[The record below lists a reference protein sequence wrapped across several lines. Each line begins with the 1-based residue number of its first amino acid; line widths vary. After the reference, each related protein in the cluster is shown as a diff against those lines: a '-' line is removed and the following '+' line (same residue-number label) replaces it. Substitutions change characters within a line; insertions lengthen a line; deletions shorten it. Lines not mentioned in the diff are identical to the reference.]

1 MSISSIGTL
10 RDIQYLS
17 NTLCASLSPCE
28 WWTFAASLKLTGW
41 APSSTAALARDPR
54 RHAGAWAK
62 WPGEI
67 FEPQIKS
74 TFSMKLL
81 MVNISFW
88 HHQQSH
94 PPRALTFCMGLKI
107 DLSWQGVQSGLR
119 WVFIL
124 CLAEPFKRNELSFVI
139 INASKLIPNDSMV
152 FHDDIYIY
160 AICCREACYTYII
173 YNIIY
178 FGRWRMGGSNP
189 YNNLPIKQN
198 VLITLYIQPKT
209 FRELADCGCRHKAL
223 FQLFLQRSFRFQK
236 DWSKSKFCAFKAIY
250 TYSPTC
256 SLCSRLDGWFRCW
269 VLLGCC
275 LWLALCSFGCRFGFC
290 PWVRPLSA
298 RRSRSCFRHD
308 SPAGLLDSRGGFI

>member
-67 FEPQIKS
+67 FEPQTKS

-119 WVFIL
+119 W
-124 CLAEPFKRNELSFVI
+124 FVYPMFSRTFQKKWIII
-139 INASKLIPNDSMV
+139 INASKLIPNDSMI
-152 FHDDIYIY
+152 FHYSMMIYTW
-160 AICCREACYTYII
+160 CYMLQRGSMRTSYII
-173 YNIIY
+173 CYIL
-178 FGRWRMGGSNP
+178 REVADGGKQ
-189 YNNLPIKQN
+189 PIQ
-198 VLITLYIQPKT
+198 
-209 FRELADCGCRHKAL
+209 
-223 FQLFLQRSFRFQK
+223 
-236 DWSKSKFCAFKAIY
+236 
-250 TYSPTC
+250 
-256 SLCSRLDGWFRCW
+256 
-269 VLLGCC
+269 
-275 LWLALCSFGCRFGFC
+275 
-290 PWVRPLSA
+290 
-298 RRSRSCFRHD
+298 
-308 SPAGLLDSRGGFI
+308 